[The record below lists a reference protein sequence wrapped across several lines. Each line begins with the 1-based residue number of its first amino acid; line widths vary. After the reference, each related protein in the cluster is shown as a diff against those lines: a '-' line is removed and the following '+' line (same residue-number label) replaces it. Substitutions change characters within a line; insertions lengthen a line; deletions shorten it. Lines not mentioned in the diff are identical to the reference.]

1 MQLIGNGG
9 IMNLY
14 EVIGML
20 TVRALSAE
28 ETVLYEQA
36 KVRELTAAN
45 EALTAKMPEWM
56 RVEGI

>member
-1 MQLIGNGG
+1 
-9 IMNLY
+9 MNLY
-14 EVIGML
+14 EMIGAL

-45 EALTAKMPEWM
+45 EALKAKMPEWM
-56 RVEGI
+56 RQEGV

>member
-45 EALTAKMPEWM
+45 EALKAKMPEWM